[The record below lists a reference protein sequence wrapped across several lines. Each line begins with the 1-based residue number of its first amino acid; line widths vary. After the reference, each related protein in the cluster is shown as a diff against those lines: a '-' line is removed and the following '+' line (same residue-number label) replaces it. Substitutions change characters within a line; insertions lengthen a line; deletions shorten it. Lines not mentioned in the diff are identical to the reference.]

1 MHGLQKILADTTNAG
16 EKRIGTGGKTGMTV
30 EVYSMFVNTDLQQQ
44 LQWHV
49 LQQHKRRKQ
58 LANCLYKYHRR

>member
-30 EVYSMFVNTDLQQQ
+30 EVYSMFVTPTFNNNYNGTYCNSTNEGNSWLTASISTT
-44 LQWHV
+44 V
-49 LQQHKRRKQ
+49 V
-58 LANCLYKYHRR
+58 

>member
-30 EVYSMFVNTDLQQQ
+30 EVYSMFVTPKD
-44 LQWHV
+44 V
-49 LQQHKRRKQ
+49 DETI
-58 LANCLYKYHRR
+58 KYLSFMISEGLNIAFSQV